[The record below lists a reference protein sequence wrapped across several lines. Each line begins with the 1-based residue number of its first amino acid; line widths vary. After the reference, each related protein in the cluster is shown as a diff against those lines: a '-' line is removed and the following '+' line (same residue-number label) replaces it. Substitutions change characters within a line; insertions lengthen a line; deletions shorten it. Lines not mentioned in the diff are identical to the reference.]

1 MGFIFV
7 GVFAPYITNYDPLMP
22 DLLSR
27 LTPPS
32 REHILGTDTLGR
44 DLAAR
49 VAYGARTSLLIA
61 LFTMIAGGGA
71 GLILGLVSGYFGGL
85 PDAIILRFIEWFFAL
100 PTILFGLLLAATMG
114 PSMTTVIIAL
124 AINIWAR
131 FARIIR
137 GDVLAIKQREFIAQ
151 ARVAGCSHLR
161 ILILHILPNVLSTFM
176 VLLSLNVGWAL
187 IAAASLSFL
196 GAGVPPP
203 TPDWGAIVASGRDY
217 ISSAWWIS
225 IVPGLVLSLLVFAL
239 NTFGDWVRDMLDP
252 RIRARL

>member
-1 MGFIFV
+1 
-7 GVFAPYITNYDPLMP
+7 
-22 DLLSR
+22 
-27 LTPPS
+27 
-32 REHILGTDTLGR
+32 
-44 DLAAR
+44 
-49 VAYGARTSLLIA
+49 
-61 LFTMIAGGGA
+61 
-71 GLILGLVSGYFGGL
+71 
-85 PDAIILRFIEWFFAL
+85 
-100 PTILFGLLLAATMG
+100 MG

-137 GDVLAIKQREFIAQ
+137 GDVMAIKQREFIAQ

-161 ILILHILPNVLSTFM
+161 ILILHILPNVLSSFM

-203 TPDWGAIVASGRDY
+203 TPDWGAMVASGRNY
-217 ISSAWWIS
+217 ISTAWWIS
-225 IVPGLVLSLLVFAL
+225 IVPGLVLFLLVLVL
-239 NTFGDWVRDMLDP
+239 NMFGDWVRDMLDP